1 MSKPIDEMEE
11 KPTSRKLA
19 SIRIIKELLP
29 IAGADNIE
37 IAIIDGWQCVVKK
50 GDFIVGDQCMYFE
63 IDSLLPIKEQ
73 YEFLRKS
80 SYKKYKKPDGDI
92 VEGFRIKTMKLR
104 GQLSQGLA
112 LRPYDVFE
120 SEHYDD
126 YPINVGDECMIGM
139 DCSEILGVTLYE
151 KPIPAQM
158 VGIAKGN
165 FPSFIRK
172 TDQER
177 VQNVWGEVKAL
188 NTEWEVT
195 AKLDGTS
202 CTFYYNDG
210 VFGVCSRNIELIE
223 DENNIYWKMAKKYD
237 VETILREYGQ
247 NIAFQGEIIGEGIQ
261 GNPCGIKGQDFFLF
275 DIWDIDKQEY
285 LSSDGRSNINR
296 MIVETNH
303 VPAIYH
309 NYNLDNFKSVK
320 DIISF
325 CEYECSIYP
334 NERNIPYTYIE
345 SIEGLVFKSADG
357 KHSFKVIS
365 NEYLLK
371 EKD

>member
-1 MSKPIDEMEE
+1 MSSAIDEVEE
-11 KPTSRKLA
+11 KSTSRKLA
-19 SIRIIKELLP
+19 SIRLIKELLP
-29 IAGADNIE
+29 IEGADNIE

-50 GDFIVGDQCMYFE
+50 RDFVAGDQCMYFE
-63 IDSLLPIKEQ
+63 IDSFLPIREQ

-104 GQLSQGLA
+104 GKLSQGLA

-139 DCSEILGVTLYE
+139 DCSEILAVTLYE

-177 VQNVWGEVKAL
+177 VQNVWGDVKAL

-210 VFGVCSRNIELIE
+210 VFGVCSRNMELIE

-275 DIWDIDKQEY
+275 DIWDIDDQSYFSHGCRTEFMGY
-285 LSSDGRSNINR
+285 RFPEINY
-296 MIVETNH
+296 
-303 VPAIYH
+303 VPFYTICSLNGFESIDELIDYTE
-309 NYNLDNFKSVK
+309 NMCRNFEGSCWNPY
-320 DIISF
+320 SF
-325 CEYECSIYP
+325 K
-334 NERNIPYTYIE
+334 
-345 SIEGLVFKSADG
+345 SIEGLVFKSLHG